1 MRKVRQAVAIVMAA
15 MFTGLASPVLAAQQQ
30 THALDPQ
37 DMATAL
43 AERADTAAAQRN
55 SVLEALASR
64 EASAAAERLGMDLAD
79 ARSAVATLD
88 GAELAQLATYA
99 QQADQARAG
108 GANTVV
114 ISTTTLLLVLIVVIL
129 LVK

>member
-15 MFTGLASPVLAAQQQ
+15 VFTGLASPVLAAQQS
-30 THALDPQ
+30 HALDTR
-37 DMATAL
+37 DMAAAL
-43 AERADTAAAQRN
+43 AERSDATTAART
-55 SVLEALASR
+55 SVLEALDTP
-64 EASAAAERLGMDLAD
+64 EAAAAAERLGMDLAD

-88 GAELAQLATYA
+88 GAELAQLANYA
-99 QQADQARAG
+99 AQADEARAG

-114 ISTTTLLLVLIVVIL
+114 ISTTTLLLVLIIVIL